1 MISYYSDHRK
11 LIHKLK
17 KTCHKSVSI
26 HEKKK
31 KHLIEFNT
39 HS

>member
-1 MISYYSDHRK
+1 MISYYSQHRK

-17 KTCHKSVSI
+17 KTCHKKVSI
-26 HEKKK
+26 HAKK